1 MLILVSNDD
10 GVQSP
15 GIRILADALRCMGDV
30 YIIATD
36 RERSAASHAL
46 TLHKPLR
53 LDNIGDNI
61 YAVNGTP
68 TDCIN
73 LGVNGVLHRKPDLV
87 VSGINRGGNLG
98 DDVTY
103 SGTVSAAIVEKV
115 DPRGKKYYWI
125 GGSRLSWED
134 TKDSDFS
141 AIEAGMISITPLRL
155 DLTEFN
161 AIKELR
167 KWESTLDERMKY
179 QG

>member
-1 MLILVSNDD
+1 MLILFSNDD

-30 YIIATD
+30 YIIAPD

-53 LDNIGDNI
+53 LDNLGNNI

-73 LGVNGVLHRKPDLV
+73 LAVNGLLHRKPDLV

-103 SGTVSAAIVEKV
+103 SGTFSAAFEGTLLGIPSFAISLVARSKFKFLPAAHFAVRVAKQILKHGLPKDTLLNINVPNLAEEEIKSY
-115 DPRGKKYYWI
+115 KI
-125 GGSRLSWED
+125 THQGG
-134 TKDSDFS
+134 
-141 AIEAGMISITPLRL
+141 
-155 DLTEFN
+155 
-161 AIKELR
+161 
-167 KWESTLDERMKY
+167 
-179 QG
+179 